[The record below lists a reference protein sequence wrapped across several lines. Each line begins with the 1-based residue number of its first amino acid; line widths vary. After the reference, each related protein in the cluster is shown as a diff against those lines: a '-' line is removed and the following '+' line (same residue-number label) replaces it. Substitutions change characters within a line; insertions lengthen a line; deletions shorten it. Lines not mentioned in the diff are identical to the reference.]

1 MLFRLPEQSAAEFD
15 AGHCYFVFSR
25 RKVSYRR
32 VACCNPAKRTGR
44 CESACRE
51 PPRAAMHRAA
61 RLDARSAKPDD
72 NPALQAHAVQNGRCH
87 GVQSIFG
94 RHKSLQS
101 RLQSVSVLALGRM
114 LFMRRGPFL
123 ASGRLRGLRRLWPA
137 ARKSASTVAGC
148 VSRLRSEACKAQL
161 SDHPGTSECG

>member
-61 RLDARSAKPDD
+61 RPDARSAKLDD
-72 NPALQAHAVQNGRCH
+72 NPALQAHAAQNGRCH

-101 RLQSVSVLALGRM
+101 RLQSVVGTGARPDA
-114 LFMRRGPFL
+114 FHAPGPFL
-123 ASGRLRGLRRLWPA
+123 ASGRPRGLRRSRPT
-137 ARKSASTVAGC
+137 ARKSAS
-148 VSRLRSEACKAQL
+148 SRAARGRKLRLEA
-161 SDHPGTSECG
+161 